1 MKGRKKKKTLGQFEI
16 CVSWV
21 SNGTIIKNNFNYS
34 RLSDFYIKL
43 FK

>member
-1 MKGRKKKKTLGQFEI
+1 MKERKNLGHFEI
-16 CVSWV
+16 RVSWV

-34 RLSDFYIKL
+34 RLNDLYIKL

>member
-1 MKGRKKKKTLGQFEI
+1 MKERKKLGHFEI

-21 SNGTIIKNNFNYS
+21 SNGTIIKSNFNYS
-34 RLSDFYIKL
+34 RLSDFYIKV